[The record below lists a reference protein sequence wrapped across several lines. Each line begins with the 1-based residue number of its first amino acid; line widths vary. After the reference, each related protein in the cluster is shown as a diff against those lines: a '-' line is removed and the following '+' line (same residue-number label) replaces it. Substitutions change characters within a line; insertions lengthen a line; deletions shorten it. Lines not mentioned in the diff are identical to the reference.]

1 MLANLANILVL
12 ESNGFYE
19 KAIEMCLV
27 LLKNG
32 ENSEISQILDRIKEK
47 KLQKLS
53 SANKEMLALFL
64 SENED
69 DTEKFKRWLVDI

>member
-32 ENSEISQILDRIKEK
+32 GNSEISQILDRIKEK

-53 SANKEMLALFL
+53 SVNKEMLTLFL